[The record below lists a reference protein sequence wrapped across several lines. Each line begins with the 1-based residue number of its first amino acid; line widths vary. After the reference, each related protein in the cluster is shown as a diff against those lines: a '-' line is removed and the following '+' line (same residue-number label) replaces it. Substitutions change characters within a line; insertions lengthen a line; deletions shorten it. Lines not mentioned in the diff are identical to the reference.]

1 MKCGKWIAVLAAA
14 SMLAGCKDFWKL
26 PSGSSDGGGGGGTG
40 SSSGVFYVANQG
52 TSEVAAFSI
61 VAGTLTKVSGSP
73 YKMTAAP
80 LALAIDPNGNFLYV
94 GTAQG
99 IFLYSIG
106 SGGGLTLGNNGGVIS
121 SDLAMTMQVD
131 TTGTWLVE
139 SGPDL
144 GQLMAVPI
152 NSTTGMPA
160 STIEQQISL
169 PATTVQQLTI
179 APDNAHVFVALG
191 SAGTEEIAFSASS
204 GTPFGTAKNFAVKN
218 SAGAAVSVAVD
229 PQSRLVYV
237 GETAATATPNTGGVR
252 VFNYST
258 MAEISGSP
266 FASGG
271 LGPYSILPLS
281 SGAYVY
287 VANRT
292 VSGNADGNIA
302 GFAVTTTGTTVG
314 LSALS
319 TTAAAGVTPLDMAA
333 ESTKTY
339 LLVVNSGGG
348 PDLQA
353 YTFDAT
359 TAGKLD
365 PATSASGA
373 TGTGTVQATAI
384 AAVP

>member
-1 MKCGKWIAVLAAA
+1 MKGGQWMAVLAAT
-14 SMLAGCKDFWKL
+14 MLFSGCKGFWDL
-26 PSGSSDGGGGGGTG
+26 PANSGGGGGTG
-40 SSSGVFYVANQG
+40 ASSGVFYVANQN
-52 TSEVAAFSI
+52 TAQVAAFSI
-61 VAGTLTKVSGSP
+61 VSGTLTKVSGSP
-73 YKMTAAP
+73 YTLTAAP
-80 LALAIDPNGNFLYV
+80 LSLAIAPNGNFLYV

-121 SDLAMTMQVD
+121 SDLATTMQVD
-131 TTGTWLVE
+131 TTGSWLVE

-144 GQLMAVPI
+144 GQLMAIPI

-160 STIEQQISL
+160 SSIEQQIAL
-169 PATTVQQLTI
+169 PATTVQQLAI
-179 APDNAHVFVALG
+179 APDDAHVFVALG
-191 SAGTEEIAFSASS
+191 AAGTQEISFNASGSA
-204 GTPFGTAKNFAVKN
+204 PFGSTKNFAVKN

-229 PQSRLVYV
+229 SQNRLVYV
-237 GETAATATPNTGGVR
+237 GETAATAAPNTGGLR
-252 VFNYST
+252 VFTYST

-266 FASGG
+266 FPSGG

-292 VSGNADGNIA
+292 VSGTADGSIA
-302 GFAVTTTGTTVG
+302 GFAVTTSGTTVG
-314 LSALS
+314 LTALS
-319 TTAAAGVTPLDMAA
+319 TTAAAGVNPVDMAA
-333 ESTKTY
+333 DSTKTY
-339 LLVVNSGGG
+339 LLVVNFGGG

-365 PATSASGA
+365 PSASASGA
-373 TGTGTVQATAI
+373 TGTDPVQATAI
-384 AAVP
+384 AALP